1 MKVDIEYLETFFFV
15 TETVIE
21 ELNKNNQSLIN
32 LVENG
37 GRFELVELT
46 KEITNKFQEIND
58 NREWDGEFLEEIYSF
73 TIDFINNKL

>member
-21 ELNKNNQSLIN
+21 ELNKDNQSLIN

-37 GRFELVELT
+37 GRFELVEVT

-58 NREWDGEFLEEIYSF
+58 SREWDGEFLEEIYSF